1 MRRNCI
7 SMATLEVRAQNSSK
21 KLYHLGD
28 ILCPRESNIIM
39 TWKLY
44 PESDEAAFFVQLGQN
59 IYNLRKA
66 CGISQDELSWKADCS
81 QKYISKIESGQ
92 ARPSAVLCVRIAA
105 ALHCSMDVLF
115 TGILSEDQTNQF
127 LINASDRILM
137 DEILQAVHNYL
148 EHKK

>member
-1 MRRNCI
+1 M
-7 SMATLEVRAQNSSK
+7 LK

-127 LINASDRILM
+127 
-137 DEILQAVHNYL
+137 YL
-148 EHKK
+148 FHDY

>member
-1 MRRNCI
+1 
-7 SMATLEVRAQNSSK
+7 
-21 KLYHLGD
+21 
-28 ILCPRESNIIM
+28 M

-127 LINASDRILM
+127 LISASDRILV